1 MLELLVVFAEMFE
14 SNFGCTTKH
23 GRSFIE
29 GEVGRALVIG
39 GD

>member
-1 MLELLVVFAEMFE
+1 MLELLVVFAEVFE

-23 GRSFIE
+23 GRSLIE
-29 GEVGRALVIG
+29 GEVGRALVMG